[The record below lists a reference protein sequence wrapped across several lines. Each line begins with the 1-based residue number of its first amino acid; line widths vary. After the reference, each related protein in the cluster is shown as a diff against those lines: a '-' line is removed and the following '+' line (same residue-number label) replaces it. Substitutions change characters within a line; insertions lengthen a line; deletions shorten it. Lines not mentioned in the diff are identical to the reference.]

1 MAKLGRLLSG
11 QIQRARALRS
21 MPFRGGLLGG
31 KGQFIKIDGV
41 RRYALVSVNLIING
55 NAVPSCIC
63 RAVGP
68 TEVGGFSVQRD
79 GIE

>member
-1 MAKLGRLLSG
+1 MPLGGRLL
-11 QIQRARALRS
+11 R
-21 MPFRGGLLGG
+21 G

-41 RRYALVSVNLIING
+41 RGYALVSVNLIING
-55 NAVPSCIC
+55 NAVPTCVC

-68 TEVGGFSVQRD
+68 MEVGGFSVQRD